1 MTNVPNVKLNNGV
14 EMPAE
19 GFGVYRIDGFE
30 NCKQAVKNAL
40 SVGYRTIDTAQQ
52 YHNEDAVGAAIEE
65 SEISRNDIFIT
76 TKVWIT
82 EFEYAKTRASIEAS
96 LKKLRT
102 DYIDL
107 VLLHQPF
114 GDSYSAYRALE
125 DLYDEGKIRAIGVS
139 NYNSDRYIDI
149 QHFARIKP
157 AVDQMETHVFF
168 QQKEMQAYTN
178 KYGTKLESWGPFA
191 NGKHDIFTNPILT
204 KIGKQYQKTASQVAL
219 RFLTQKDIIIIPKS
233 NSIER
238 MRQNIDIWDF
248 TLSDADME
256 SIENMDTNES
266 SFMNLHDPKTVE
278 WIVNSVPE
286 KK

>member
-19 GFGVYRIDGFE
+19 GFGVYRIEGFD
-30 NCKQAVKNAL
+30 NCKQAVKDAL
-40 SVGYRTIDTAQQ
+40 SVGYRAIDTAQQ
-52 YHNEDAVGAAIEE
+52 YNNEDAVGAAIEE
-65 SEISRNDIFIT
+65 SDVDRKDVFIT

-82 EFEYAKTRASIEAS
+82 EFGYDKTRASLEAS
-96 LKKLRT
+96 MKNLRT

-114 GDSYSAYRALE
+114 GDSYDSYRALE
-125 DLYDEGKIRAIGVS
+125 SLYDEGKIRAIGIS

-168 QQKEMQAYTN
+168 QQNEMQEYTK

-191 NGKHDIFTNPILT
+191 NGKHDIFNNPVLNE
-204 KIGKQYQKTASQVAL
+204 IGEKHGKTASQVAL
-219 RFLTQKDIIIIPKS
+219 RFLVQKDIIIIPKS
-233 NSIER
+233 TSIER
-238 MRQNIDIWDF
+238 MRENIDIWDF
-248 TLSDADME
+248 ELTADDMR
-256 SIENMDTNES
+256 SIEALDTNES
-266 SFMNLHDPKTVE
+266 SFMDLHDPKIVE

-286 KK
+286 K